1 MIPRLL
7 RLVPVATTVAIV
19 ALLSSACQKVPLLAP
34 SGSVITLTAAATA
47 LPLNGSTDIL
57 AQVLESAGTPP
68 QDGTLI
74 TFTTT
79 LGSFQPPEA
88 ETRGGRVTVKFLAGS
103 QNGTATIVASSGG
116 ASASGNNALRI
127 AIGAAAVGHV
137 LIDANPGTVSANGG
151 TSTITSVV
159 FDINGNPLGGVQVAF
174 STDAG
179 SISPAVVSAD
189 ANGQAQATL
198 TTNRTAK
205 VTATA
210 GNPATGG
217 GTGTGTGTTTPTSAQ
232 TATVTV
238 TVNTPAAISFGT
250 ITPST
255 PVAGQAV
262 TFALTYGTATGV
274 SPITRVVMDWGD
286 GSPAQTFNGQPTA
299 VSHTFSGAGS
309 FLVRATATDSFGD
322 VSTATTAVTVTAQPR
337 PTVTISA
344 SANPTAGTATTFT
357 IAATAPTGATI
368 TSVRVDFGDG
378 TSVVL
383 PGNTTSVQH
392 PYATGGTYTVTAIA
406 TDSNG
411 NSGSASTVI
420 VVTGSGVTASFTV
433 SPASGNTSTTFN
445 FNAQDSSSPSG
456 IASYVWDFGDNTSP
470 GTGVS
475 TTHKYN
481 TSGTFTVRLTV
492 TDNAGRTGTTSKTVT
507 VS

>member
-1 MIPRLL
+1 
-7 RLVPVATTVAIV
+7 
-19 ALLSSACQKVPLLAP
+19 
-34 SGSVITLTAAATA
+34 VITLTAAATA

-159 FDINGNPLGGVQVAF
+159 FDINGNPLSGVQVAF

-179 SISPAVVSAD
+179 TVSPSVVAAD
-189 ANGQAQATL
+189 ANGQAQTTL
-198 TTNRTAK
+198 TTNKTAK

-217 GTGTGTGTTTPTSAQ
+217 GTGTGTTTPTSTQ

-238 TVNTPAAISFGT
+238 TVNAAAAISFGT
-250 ITPST
+250 ITPAT
-255 PVAGQAV
+255 PTAGQTV
-262 TFALTYGTATGV
+262 TFALTYGTATGA
-274 SPITRVVMDWGD
+274 SPIARVIMDWGD
-286 GSPAQTFNGQPTA
+286 GSPAQTFPGQPTT
-299 VSHTFSGAGS
+299 VSHNYSGAGS
-309 FLVRATATDSFGD
+309 FLVRATATDTFGD
-322 VSTATTAVTVTAQPR
+322 TSTATTALQVGARPQ
-337 PTVTISA
+337 PTVSITA
-344 SANPTAGTATTFT
+344 SANPTAGTVTTFT
-357 IAATAPTGATI
+357 VSATPATGSNATI
-368 TSVRVDFGDG
+368 TSLRVDFGDG
-378 TSVVL
+378 TPQGDLGASSGASI
-383 PGNTTSVQH
+383 PVQH
-392 PYATGGTYTVTAIA
+392 VYQNPGTYRATAIA

-411 NSGSASTVI
+411 GSGSAATVI
-420 VVTGSGVTASFTV
+420 VVGSITVALTSTQTTSGLNTTVTFTATVSPSGTNISSFAWNFGDGQSATTTGNTVQHPYITGSGQKQVTVTATTTTGQTATGQTV
-433 SPASGNTSTTFN
+433 
-445 FNAQDSSSPSG
+445 
-456 IASYVWDFGDNTSP
+456 
-470 GTGVS
+470 
-475 TTHKYN
+475 
-481 TSGTFTVRLTV
+481 V
-492 TDNAGRTGTTSKTVT
+492 TP
-507 VS
+507 